1 VAAAL
6 LIVVQLLSGSGQ
18 SGPTTP
24 GTRTAAGILVPAVGT
39 PTANAD
45 GRALGKADAPVKLI
59 VWSDFQCPNCKR
71 FAEGSEGTLAT
82 QYVAPGL
89 LRIEYQDMNVIGG
102 RGGESDAASVA
113 ARCADQQGK
122 FWPYHDVLFAN
133 QAGENSGN
141 YSRQRLQDMADAVGL
156 DRTKFDACL
165 SDNEIANAVQA
176 ETNQGLTRG
185 NGTPTLDF
193 GGTNVIVGNQPYA
206 TITAMI
212 DKLLLEKGIAP
223 PSGASSPA
231 GAPSSG
237 GESGASATP

>member
-1 VAAAL
+1 
-6 LIVVQLLSGSGQ
+6 
-18 SGPTTP
+18 
-24 GTRTAAGILVPAVGT
+24 
-39 PTANAD
+39 
-45 GRALGKADAPVKLI
+45 
-59 VWSDFQCPNCKR
+59 
-71 FAEGSEGTLAT
+71 
-82 QYVAPGL
+82 
-89 LRIEYQDMNVIGG
+89 
-102 RGGESDAASVA
+102 VA

-165 SDNEIANAVQA
+165 SDNEISNAVQV
-176 ETNQGLTRG
+176 ETNQGLTRA

-231 GAPSSG
+231 DASASG
-237 GESGASATP
+237 GGPGASATP